1 MYCEYVVLDFE
12 FSGFVFDFEFFGFV
26 FNFEFFLVGILNFLG
41 KKNPEFKI
49 KKKKKNYSC
58 VSKTQLKEALA
69 AFLKC
74 SQNYTYSRVLNAA
87 QSESIAAF
95 FYKTQL

>member
-1 MYCEYVVLDFE
+1 MFDFE
-12 FSGFVFDFEFFGFV
+12 FSGFVFDFEFFG
-26 FNFEFFLVGILNFLG
+26 E

-49 KKKKKNYSC
+49 KKKNYSC

-69 AFLKC
+69 AFLKR
-74 SQNYTYSRVLNAA
+74 SQNYTYSHVLNAA
-87 QSESIAAF
+87 QSGSIAAF